1 MLIKRFFISEPD
13 PAETD
18 CWAQGSVPKTFI
30 PLPTPE
36 PIPEEPEILEPEEP
50 EKMEEDTQ

>member
-1 MLIKRFFISEPD
+1 MLIKQFFISEPD